1 MNYYKQIAEMLGVEL
16 EEEFSLKGNYTGEIN
31 RPRYKITQEE
41 GLMYSTG
48 SKEWKRSI
56 ILLSIIDGAY
66 SIVKLPWKPKVGQ
79 QYFYCF
85 VPGHAVISSTWGCVP
100 VDLCYWK
107 AGNCFRTEEEA
118 KTKGKEVME
127 KLRKEYEEA

>member
-1 MNYYKQIAEMLGVEL
+1 MNYYKQIAERLGVEL
-16 EEEFSLKGNYTGEIN
+16 GEEFKVDNVEGCVFKFTES
-31 RPRYKITQEE
+31 
-41 GLMYSTG
+41 GLMFS
-48 SKEWKRSI
+48 SKPSCKYWNLSCSPTLKS
-56 ILLSIIDGAY
+56 LLSGDY

-85 VPGHAVISSTWGCVP
+85 VPGHAVVSSTWGCVP